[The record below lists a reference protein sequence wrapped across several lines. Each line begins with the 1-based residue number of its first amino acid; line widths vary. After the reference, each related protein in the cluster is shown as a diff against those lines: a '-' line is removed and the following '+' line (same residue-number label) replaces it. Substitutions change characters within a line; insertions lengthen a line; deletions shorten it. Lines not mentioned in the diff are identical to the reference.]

1 MEAKHHFPI
10 LLPLFESGLFLFRDI
25 LSCAKFFLLLGT
37 HLFGLNAFETG
48 VVLEICTFMHLS
60 ALQSLVEDEP
70 LHLEA

>member
-1 MEAKHHFPI
+1 MEAEHHFPI

-48 VVLEICTFMHLS
+48 VVFLGNMHFYAFECS
-60 ALQSLVEDEP
+60 PVAS
-70 LHLEA
+70 